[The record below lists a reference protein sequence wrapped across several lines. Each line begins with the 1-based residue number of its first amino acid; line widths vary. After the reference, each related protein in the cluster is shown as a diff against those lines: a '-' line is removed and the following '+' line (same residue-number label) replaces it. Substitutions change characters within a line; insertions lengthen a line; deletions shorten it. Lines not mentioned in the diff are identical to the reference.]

1 MRFCFNSSLLVCIQI
16 RYAGS
21 YFPHKFNLR
30 MLLYIIKQ
38 YFQRNIKYELNIF
51 IQEANELKL
60 TDDL

>member
-1 MRFCFNSSLLVCIQI
+1 
-16 RYAGS
+16 
-21 YFPHKFNLR
+21 

-60 TDDL
+60 TDDLSVLRRHLISVSLLEIEMLS